1 MIQAH
6 GLRTSQG
13 CGRPRHVS
21 APEPC
26 APRHTP
32 RRRDAANSLSSSTVP
47 PLAFLRARV
56 SSTEPRPHQ
65 DCDKPDKPCRRH
77 RRETPVYRI
86 KIKRSHSAGA
96 ANTVQ
101 HLSSPETRRCFPPTM
116 ARTIAM
122 LRPLCFAKWDKI
134 FYFSGQQWLGVPDRF
149 TNCRVRD
156 GDRHGDA
163 GVALLGAVDVD
174 CDVDRG
180 CSRSRLTFSF
190 PYLLPSSLATVVPM
204 SGSHICHL
212 RCVRAYGRQTRRGID
227 AWSVSRLTGLLADR
241 HPPMES

>member
-47 PLAFLRARV
+47 PLAFLRAGARV

-134 FYFSGQQWLGVPDRF
+134 FYLSGQQWP
-149 TNCRVRD
+149 RD
-156 GDRHGDA
+156 A
-163 GVALLGAVDVD
+163 ALVTERDEKPVG
-174 CDVDRG
+174 RE
-180 CSRSRLTFSF
+180 F
-190 PYLLPSSLATVVPM
+190 
-204 SGSHICHL
+204 
-212 RCVRAYGRQTRRGID
+212 VRALRSPRRHHQARVFERREPSING
-227 AWSVSRLTGLLADR
+227 
-241 HPPMES
+241 

>member
-47 PLAFLRARV
+47 PLAFLRAGARV
-56 SSTEPRPHQ
+56 SSTEPRPQQ
-65 DCDKPDKPCRRH
+65 DCDKLDKPCRRH

-86 KIKRSHSAGA
+86 KIRRFHN

-101 HLSSPETRRCFPPTM
+101 HLSSPKTRRCFPPTM

-134 FYFSGQQWLGVPDRF
+134 FYFSGQQ
-149 TNCRVRD
+149 CRPARGEQVAARSTGC
-156 GDRHGDA
+156 GDQ
-163 GVALLGAVDVD
+163 
-174 CDVDRG
+174 
-180 CSRSRLTFSF
+180 
-190 PYLLPSSLATVVPM
+190 
-204 SGSHICHL
+204 
-212 RCVRAYGRQTRRGID
+212 GRR
-227 AWSVSRLTGLLADR
+227 
-241 HPPMES
+241 

>member
-1 MIQAH
+1 
-6 GLRTSQG
+6 
-13 CGRPRHVS
+13 
-21 APEPC
+21 
-26 APRHTP
+26 
-32 RRRDAANSLSSSTVP
+32 
-47 PLAFLRARV
+47 
-56 SSTEPRPHQ
+56 
-65 DCDKPDKPCRRH
+65 
-77 RRETPVYRI
+77 
-86 KIKRSHSAGA
+86 
-96 ANTVQ
+96 
-101 HLSSPETRRCFPPTM
+101 M

-227 AWSVSRLTGLLADR
+227 AWSVSRLTGLLDVSPIATR
-241 HPPMES
+241 LWRARQSILSVASKKAARRAWSLCRPSITAFMSSRFLMT

>member
-47 PLAFLRARV
+47 PLAFLRAGARV

-86 KIKRSHSAGA
+86 KIKRFHSAGA

-156 GDRHGDA
+156 GDRHGGA
-163 GVALLGAVDVD
+163 GIALFGAVDVD

-180 CSRSRLTFSF
+180 ASRAKIEFRPRTKPMNDEGHSVTERQALCNATLVGGGTVGGCRARPAARPALTKLCLSEQ
-190 PYLLPSSLATVVPM
+190 P
-204 SGSHICHL
+204 
-212 RCVRAYGRQTRRGID
+212 
-227 AWSVSRLTGLLADR
+227 
-241 HPPMES
+241 